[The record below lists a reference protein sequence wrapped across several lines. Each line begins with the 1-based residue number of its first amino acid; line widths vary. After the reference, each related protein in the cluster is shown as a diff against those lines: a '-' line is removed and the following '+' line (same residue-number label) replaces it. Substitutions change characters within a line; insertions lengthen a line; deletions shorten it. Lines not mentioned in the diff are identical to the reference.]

1 MAFLRTLTTRG
12 EHAGRNADPT
22 TSWYFWADTAVKKH
36 KAIYA
41 LPTSHTQKSPSVKYR
56 GIFLNDEQPAL
67 TSWVENNFPHGKYG
81 PGFHK
86 EFYSLVFELLLRL
99 KANFL
104 WPTMWNSMFA
114 VDDPENPK
122 NADYYGI
129 VMSTS
134 HTEPL
139 QMSTEEWNKLGNGTW
154 DYTSNE
160 EAIRKYWEK
169 GVQRVKDYEGVWTVG
184 MRGNGDRV
192 LSDTLVTELL
202 ERIVHDQRDILKKG
216 LGVSDV
222 SQVPQV
228 WCLYKD
234 VSSPVISSACK
245 QCILTSLP
253 DPSILRGWHAC
264 PRRCY
269 SPLDRR

>member
-1 MAFLRTLTTRG
+1 MSLWLTV
-12 EHAGRNADPT
+12 HY
-22 TSWYFWADTAVKKH
+22 SWYFWADSGIKKH

-41 LPTSHTQKSPSVKYR
+41 LNTKYTAKSPSVKYR

-67 TSWVENNFPHGKYG
+67 TAWVQKNFPDLEYG
-81 PGFHK
+81 PGFNH
-86 EFYSLVFELLLRL
+86 EFYALVFELLLRL

-122 NADYYGI
+122 TADFYGV

-154 DYTSNE
+154 DYTSNGE
-160 EAIRKYWEK
+160 EIRKYWEK
-169 GVQRVKDYEGVWTVG
+169 GVERVKDYEGVWTIG

-192 LSDTLVTELL
+192 LSDTVVTELL
-202 ERIVHDQRDILKKG
+202 QRVVADQRKILVEG
-216 LGVSDV
+216 LGVEDITK
-222 SQVPQV
+222 VPQA
-228 WCLYKD
+228 WCLYQD
-234 VSSPVISSACK
+234 VSLRSQLVSDVG
-245 QCILTSLP
+245 TSTN
-253 DPSILRGWHAC
+253 S
-264 PRRCY
+264 
-269 SPLDRR
+269 